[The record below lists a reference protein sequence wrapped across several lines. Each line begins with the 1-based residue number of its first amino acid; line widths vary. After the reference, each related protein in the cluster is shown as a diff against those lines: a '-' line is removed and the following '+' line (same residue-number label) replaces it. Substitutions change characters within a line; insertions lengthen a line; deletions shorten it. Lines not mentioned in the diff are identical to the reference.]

1 MSASA
6 VMIASCKGGVG
17 KTTITAGIGAALAAL
32 GKRTLMIDCDF
43 GMRCLDLVTGMT
55 EVTYDICDCILRGIP
70 IEKAVLKDPDSDKLM
85 FLAAPYRYEGG
96 LDRDNFRK
104 FLRQAAKTL
113 QLDYILLDTH
123 GGEGVELPL
132 AAAVADLALVV
143 TTQQQTAVRAAEE
156 TALRLGE
163 MGVTQ
168 SRLVI
173 NCYDRKP
180 VKRGICP
187 GVIELIDNTKVQ
199 LIGVIPADEKLRFG
213 IGSKME
219 TDTVRVFFNIARRI
233 TGDSVPLYLV

>member
-55 EVTYDICDCILRGIP
+55 EVTYDVCDCILRGIP
-70 IEKAVLKDPDSDKLM
+70 VEKAILKDPDSDNLM

-96 LDRDNFRK
+96 IDRGAFRK
-104 FLRQAAKTL
+104 FLRETAKTL
-113 QLDYILLDTH
+113 ELDYILLDTH

-156 TALRLGE
+156 TALRLTE

-173 NCYDRKP
+173 NCYDRKT
-180 VKRGICP
+180 VRRGICP

-213 IGSKME
+213 IASGME

-233 TGDSVPLYLV
+233 TGESVGLFVV